1 MNSFQGIIARL
12 KPQYFWDVD
21 ISKID
26 DQLSARLIIER
37 IFNLG
42 NIDEI
47 NLIIEFYGRDRVVEV
62 LMNLN
67 YLDPKT
73 FNFIWKFFKIPAKK
87 FRCYTTKRLKNQH
100 WNS

>member
-12 KPQYFWDVD
+12 KLQYFWDVD

-26 DQLSARLIIER
+26 DQLSARLISER

-47 NLIIEFYGRDRVVEV
+47 NLI
-62 LMNLN
+62 
-67 YLDPKT
+67 K
-73 FNFIWKFFKIPAKK
+73 
-87 FRCYTTKRLKNQH
+87 
-100 WNS
+100 